1 MMMRRRTVL
10 AATAA
15 TLAAPAYVRGQGAIS
30 IRMAHSLS
38 TTEPAHLAAL
48 YFARNVLER
57 SNGRVRIEVFPG
69 EQLGS
74 GKDVNEMIR
83 AGANVMNV
91 TDFGYLADFVPDA
104 GIINGPYLVQRHD
117 QFGRLFASDWYR
129 DLDRRIQQAGFRL
142 IMAGAFFGARHVIAD
157 KPVRGPADFAGMTIR
172 VPPNTMWL
180 ETFKALGARPA
191 TVQWSEVYNAL
202 SQGVVQAA
210 EAPFGSLWGARLGE
224 VKKVI
229 STTSHFIATT
239 TWPINNGYFSRL
251 PREVQELLLEEGAK
265 GGAEQTRLTNAM
277 EADFIARFKAAGVTV
292 VTDVDLAA
300 LQKAT
305 IPAYSAFPRWT
316 PNLHR
321 TVAGIL
327 AS

>member
-1 MMMRRRTVL
+1 MIKRRTIL
-10 AATAA
+10 AASAA
-15 TLAAPAYVRGQGAIS
+15 TLAAPAYVHGQGTIN

-48 YFARNVLER
+48 YFAKNVLER

-117 QFGRLFASDWYR
+117 QFGKLFASDWYK
-129 DLDRRIQQAGFRL
+129 DLDRRIQQSGFRL
-142 IMAGAFFGARHVIAD
+142 IMAGGFFGARHMIAD
-157 KPVRGPADFAGMTIR
+157 KPIRTPADTAGLTVR

-180 ETFKALGARPA
+180 ETFKAMGARPA

-210 EAPFGSLWGARLGE
+210 EAPYGSLWGGQAARG
-224 VKKVI
+224 
-229 STTSHFIATT
+229 
-239 TWPINNGYFSRL
+239 
-251 PREVQELLLEEGAK
+251 EEGDQHHLALHRHHNLADQQRLLHAPAARRAGNVARGRSQGR
-265 GGAEQTRLTNAM
+265 GGADAPDQRDGE
-277 EADFIARFKAAGVTV
+277 
-292 VTDVDLAA
+292 
-300 LQKAT
+300 
-305 IPAYSAFPRWT
+305 
-316 PNLHR
+316 
-321 TVAGIL
+321 
-327 AS
+327 

>member
-1 MMMRRRTVL
+1 MIRRRTIL
-10 AATAA
+10 AASAA
-15 TLAAPAYVRGQGAIS
+15 TLAAPATVHGQGTIN

-48 YFARNVLER
+48 YFAKNVLER

-117 QFGRLFASDWYR
+117 QFGTLFASDWYK

-142 IMAGAFFGARHVIAD
+142 IMAGGFFGARHMIAD
-157 KPVRGPADFAGMTIR
+157 KPIRTPADTAGLTVR

-180 ETFKALGARPA
+180 ETFKAMGARPA

-210 EAPFGSLWGARLGE
+210 EAPYGSLWGARLHE

-229 STTSHFIATT
+229 STTAHFIATT

-251 PREVQELLLEEGAK
+251 PREVQEMLLEEGAK

-277 EADFIARFKAAGVTV
+277 EEDFIARFKGAGATI

-300 LQKAT
+300 FQRAT
-305 IPAYSAFPRWT
+305 VPAYSAFPRWT
-316 PNLHR
+316 PNLHQ
-321 TVAGIL
+321 TVSRIL